1 MKNEIWLVSELFYP
15 ETIST
20 GYIMTEIAKYL
31 SKGYKVNIIAGP
43 EFYEEKGIK
52 KEYDKLDNIY
62 INRINFS
69 GYNKNKFITRVIGHL
84 TVTLR
89 MFSLMRRLIPKGSEV
104 LLVTNPVLL
113 VPLVSFVVKK
123 RQWNVKL
130 FIHDVFPDNLV
141 ISGFLKSKDSF
152 FYKLFSKIF
161 NSAYKKMNTIVV
173 CGRDMKEVFIKKT
186 CAVEKI
192 VVIEN
197 WADIENINFKETD
210 NLKTNFLFAGNLG
223 RLQGLETLMKVIKE
237 IGNLDCNFTFIG
249 SGASE
254 KYIKDYVEINAL
266 TNVKI
271 SGWIQRE
278 EQDVFLSQAS
288 IGLIS
293 LKSGMYGLGV
303 PSKLY
308 NLLAAGKP
316 ILYIGDNNSEI
327 HLVIKENSIGW
338 FAESNNEE
346 MIKNTILEIIKCDS
360 LKIKEYSN
368 NSRKLAENVYSKRI
382 ILNKIN
388 ELFT

>member
-1 MKNEIWLVSELFYP
+1 MKKEIWLVSELFYP

-31 SKGYKVNIIAGP
+31 SNDFKVNIISGP
-43 EFYEEKGIK
+43 EYYEAKGIE
-52 KEYDKLDNIY
+52 KEYDKLENIH
-62 INRINFS
+62 INRINFK
-69 GYNKNKFITRVIGHL
+69 GYNKNKFISRLIGHL
-84 TVTLR
+84 TVTLQ
-89 MFSLMRRLIPKGSEV
+89 MFSLMKRLIPKGGEV
-104 LLVTNPVLL
+104 LLVTNPVFL
-113 VPLVSFVVKK
+113 VPLVSLIVKK
-123 RQWNVKL
+123 RNWNVKL

-141 ISGFLKSKDSF
+141 ISGFLKSKNSLV
-152 FYKLFSKIF
+152 YKLFSKIF

-186 CAVEKI
+186 CAIEKI

-197 WADIENINFKETD
+197 WADIENINFKETA
-210 NLKTNFLFAGNLG
+210 NLETNFLFAGNLG
-223 RLQGLETLMKVIKE
+223 RLQGLETLMNVIKA
-237 IGNLDCNFTFIG
+237 IGNSNCRFTFIG
-249 SGASE
+249 SGAME
-254 KYIKDYVEINAL
+254 KYIKNYVEINAL
-266 TNVKI
+266 TNVQI
-271 SGWIQRE
+271 LDWINRE

-316 ILYIGDNNSEI
+316 IFYIGDSDSEI
-327 HLVIKENSIGW
+327 HLVIKENNIGW

-346 MIKNTILEIIKCDS
+346 MIKNTILEIIRYDS
-360 LKIKEYSN
+360 LKIKDYSN
-368 NSRKLAENVYSKRI
+368 NSRKLAENVYSKKI